1 MYTLEKHFYF
11 GYLKFNEP
19 FHSNNMLW
27 FTKIKFHWKF
37 VYLVW
42 MVTIIF
48 FWTILYPFINKCADN
63 KFYPMILLVGSCL
76 IFKQT
81 GDVVIQSYNNV
92 KFLNGISSMRMH
104 SNFCYKKQS

>member
-1 MYTLEKHFYF
+1 MIHENKISLEIRLFSLNGHNHF
-11 GYLKFNEP
+11 
-19 FHSNNMLW
+19 
-27 FTKIKFHWKF
+27 
-37 VYLVW
+37 
-42 MVTIIF
+42 F